1 MGHKEARR
9 ITVEEIK
16 ILMDSGKN
24 QKEIAKELGVSVPT
38 IARRMAA
45 LRLNKGPLMQFRDI
59 KGLCLNSIQASAL
72 EAITPERI
80 EKASLLELMKAYK
93 VLTKSDKPLPKFKH
107 RTTGLLD
114 YLLSLDDTRQKRD
127 P

>member
-1 MGHKEARR
+1 MGHKEARQ
-9 ITVEEIK
+9 ITAEDIK

-45 LRLNKGPLMQFRDI
+45 LRLNKGPPMQFRDI

-93 VLTKSDKPLPKFKH
+93 VLLKSDKPLRKVKGEF
-107 RTTGLLD
+107 TGLLNHLPPEED
-114 YLLSLDDTRQKRD
+114 G
-127 P
+127 

>member
-1 MGHKEARR
+1 MGRR
-9 ITVEEIK
+9 HDALVSPERLEQLVSK
-16 ILMDSGKN
+16 GKN

-93 VLTKSDKPLPKFKH
+93 VLLKSDRPLRKVKGEF
-107 RTTGLLD
+107 TGLLNH
-114 YLLSLDDTRQKRD
+114 LLSEEEG
-127 P
+127 